1 MPDPHA
7 KGWAPVRISTPHRLG
22 TCQFGYSRRHERCH
36 RSDARCLLRQ
46 DNLLLFEQGSA
57 LDGTVKLLLTS
68 DPASSR
74 AFSGV
79 ALAVPDVFAAALAG
93 LASTSRAG
101 DLSAFGARGATRA
114 DQSGKY
120 RGLFD

>member
-1 MPDPHA
+1 
-7 KGWAPVRISTPHRLG
+7 
-22 TCQFGYSRRHERCH
+22 
-36 RSDARCLLRQ
+36 
-46 DNLLLFEQGSA
+46 
-57 LDGTVKLLLTS
+57 VKLLLTS

-79 ALAVPDVFAAALAG
+79 ALAVPDAFAAALAG
-93 LASTSRAG
+93 LANTSRAG